1 MKLLGSA
8 GTVSA
13 ATALA
18 AVGFAGCALA
28 ATSAPEDQLLFS
40 GDGSTLTGDH
50 GGGGGSATWLRKFD
64 SGSLFGIGAEYQ
76 TIFNSHWTL
85 GNFNAALGLG
95 QGTQKSS
102 LYAEAHVGA
111 GDAAGESFH
120 YTNVAGG
127 VLSELTPWLTVQLE
141 ERYIDIKPSRGNLP
155 KLGLS
160 LRLAQKLI
168 ASASYAQ
175 SFGGN
180 LGTKLGSVRLD
191 YAGAHFSW
199 LMGAAYGPV
208 APSVLNLIGQVLA
221 PAPRLKEGFLGV
233 GKSFG
238 RTDWKLIGDYQD
250 LQGFKRTTITLNCA
264 VHLGSAGPA
273 P

>member
-1 MKLLGSA
+1 MKLLRRA
-8 GTVSA
+8 RTVGA
-13 ATALA
+13 ATALGA
-18 AVGFAGCALA
+18 LAFASCALA
-28 ATSAPEDQLLFS
+28 AAAAPDDQLLFS

-50 GGGGGSATWLRKFD
+50 GGGGASAAWLRKFD
-64 SGSLFGIGAEYQ
+64 TGSLIGLGAEYQ
-76 TIFNSHWTL
+76 TVFNSHWTL
-85 GNFNAALGLG
+85 ANINLALGLQ
-95 QGTQKSS
+95 QGTVKSS

-111 GDAAGESFH
+111 GDTAGEAFH

-127 VLSELTPWLTVQLE
+127 LLSALTPWLTVQLE
-141 ERYIDIKPSRGNLP
+141 ERYIDIEPSRGNLP

-160 LRLAQKLI
+160 LRLAQRLI
-168 ASASYAQ
+168 ASVSYAQ

-180 LGTKLGSVRLD
+180 LGTKLGTARLD
-191 YAGAHFSW
+191 YAGTRFSW
-199 LMGAAYGPV
+199 LVGGAYGPV
-208 APSVLNLIGQVLA
+208 APSLLNLIGQVLV

-250 LQGFKRTTITLNCA
+250 LQGFKRTTITLNCT
-264 VHLGSAGPA
+264 VHLGGPGPA